1 MKGFNKVILAGNV
14 GRDPQIQTFD
24 GRKKASFSLA
34 TTNKYRGEDGSLR
47 EITDWHNIV
56 VWGNLAD
63 IVEGY
68 VRKGTPLLIEGR
80 LRYREYDDK
89 DNIRRRIAEII
100 VNSLVLLSG
109 KQEDVPEITG
119 SSEQGYG
126 GLAMD
131 EDFPGESS
139 SPFDQQDVDDLP
151 F

>member
-68 VRKGTPLLIEGR
+68 VRKGTPLLIE
-80 LRYREYDDK
+80 
-89 DNIRRRIAEII
+89 
-100 VNSLVLLSG
+100 
-109 KQEDVPEITG
+109 
-119 SSEQGYG
+119 
-126 GLAMD
+126 
-131 EDFPGESS
+131 EDFVTVNTTIKITYVAELLKS
-139 SPFDQQDVDDLP
+139 L
-151 F
+151 